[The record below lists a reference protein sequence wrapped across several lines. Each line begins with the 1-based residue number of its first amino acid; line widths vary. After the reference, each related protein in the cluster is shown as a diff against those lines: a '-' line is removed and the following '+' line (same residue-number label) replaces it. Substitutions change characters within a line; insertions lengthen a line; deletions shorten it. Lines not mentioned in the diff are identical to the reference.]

1 MSLITQ
7 MLNDLDKR
15 GANQASNIDPLATAV
30 RTTIAKE
37 NTNLGPAIIAAAVII
52 VLGIGGIVWW
62 QSGKSGALVPV
73 SAPVAT
79 PVAAQVAA
87 TETPVA
93 AASVVTPAPAPPAS
107 AAPAAVA
114 PKVTPPPPIAVSPA
128 PTSEAQAPSP
138 PIKPA
143 PEPPKPAPKPKPEPV
158 VSAAVNVAK
167 SPSVAENKPSAPS
180 AMKTTRPDQRSENL
194 YKQGVTQL
202 MQGRQHEAIESLNQ
216 ALAIN
221 PAHHDARVL
230 QSTAYVDLL
239 RADKAVSVLES
250 GISAY
255 PEYLPYTMNLAR
267 LQASRKQPDAAIA
280 AAQRALPVAG
290 EDPDFHALL
299 AALLQQKGK
308 HGEAADHYLIAL
320 RSDPMRA
327 TWLVGAAISLQS
339 TGRGSDAAKA
349 YQRALDTGDLSPAVT
364 EFALQNLAKLR

>member
-1 MSLITQ
+1 
-7 MLNDLDKR
+7 
-15 GANQASNIDPLATAV
+15 
-30 RTTIAKE
+30 
-37 NTNLGPAIIAAAVII
+37 
-52 VLGIGGIVWW
+52 
-62 QSGKSGALVPV
+62 
-73 SAPVAT
+73 
-79 PVAAQVAA
+79 
-87 TETPVA
+87 
-93 AASVVTPAPAPPAS
+93 
-107 AAPAAVA
+107 
-114 PKVTPPPPIAVSPA
+114 
-128 PTSEAQAPSP
+128 
-138 PIKPA
+138 
-143 PEPPKPAPKPKPEPV
+143 
-158 VSAAVNVAK
+158 
-167 SPSVAENKPSAPS
+167 
-180 AMKTTRPDQRSENL
+180 MKTTRPDQRSENL

-202 MQGRQHEAIESLNQ
+202 MQGRQHDAIESLNQ

-230 QSTAYVDLL
+230 QSTAYVDLS
-239 RADKAVSVLES
+239 RADKAVSVLEA

-299 AALLQQKGK
+299 GALLQQKGK
-308 HGEAADHYLIAL
+308 HADAADHYLVAL

-339 TGRGSDAAKA
+339 TGRGSDAALA